1 MYVANYVLNSCS
13 KTLWKYEILFW
24 RRISDSI
31 QMIIYLILKTLF
43 ERNSVLNW
51 FCCSVIDWAQHNIT
65 SLSSFDLYYANLRPM
80 KAILHS
86 ESLVFSEEL
95 FRFSNI
101 KSKILT
107 MYLARLFLMKNS
119 KETTDFLL
127 ICIFY
132 CFRSCKERSERSL
145 CVIHFWNILH
155 RY

>member
-1 MYVANYVLNSCS
+1 MKVLPKDGCFCCFHDSILMHSTYLCSWLLNNWS
-13 KTLWKYEILFW
+13 KTLHMKHCSEEESW
-24 RRISDSI
+24 I
-31 QMIIYLILKTLF
+31 QMIILFILKTLF
-43 ERNSVLNW
+43 ERKSVLNW

-119 KETTDFLL
+119 KEIQNIWL
-127 ICIFY
+127 FY
-132 CFRSCKERSERSL
+132 
-145 CVIHFWNILH
+145 
-155 RY
+155 